1 MVADL
6 LTAFGVV
13 FLAELP
19 DKTMFATLLLATRY
33 PRKSAVWLGVASA
46 YTMHVVVASLLGTV
60 ISRLPTEPLRY
71 VIGAIFVVAGG
82 YLLWSSRRKSE
93 VIEEVG
99 TTETARS
106 WRSTFVVSAATIG
119 VAEFADIT
127 QLATA
132 SLAAT
137 RDSVLGVGVGAAL
150 ALTCVSGIAV
160 IAGSQVVKRV
170 NLRIIQRVAGVFF
183 VIVGV
188 ATFV

>member
-1 MVADL
+1 MIGDL

-93 VIEEVG
+93 VVEEAG

-183 VIVGV
+183 VLVGV

>member
-1 MVADL
+1 VIGDL

-93 VIEEVG
+93 VVEEAG

-132 SLAAT
+132 GLAAT

-188 ATFV
+188 GTFV